1 MRRLSR
7 NSSCRMFSGM
17 PVPARF
23 VPLSVHYG
31 QAPDSAVPRDKAR
44 ARCGTKITRRD
55 WQKSGP
61 AEMKS
66 LPVIL
71 VCDRDFLFREALRN
85 FLLAAGYAQVEV
97 AATVQEA
104 LSGLRRKRYRHV
116 LIGVSRPFSLG
127 QRLAAVAQRRQP
139 EAKIFFLVAARDQP
153 FIKEASF
160 ETVIKEYVYS
170 NLLELM

>member
-1 MRRLSR
+1 MRRLLR
-7 NSSCRMFSGM
+7 NSSCRMFSGL
-17 PVPARF
+17 PVPDRF

-31 QAPDSAVPRDKAR
+31 QPPGLAVPGNKAR

-55 WQKSGP
+55 WQRHCR
-61 AEMKS
+61 AEINS
-66 LPVIL
+66 LPAIL
-71 VCDRDFLFREALRN
+71 VCDHDFLFREALRN
-85 FLLAAGYAQVEV
+85 FLLAAGYAQVEI

-127 QRLAAVAQRRQP
+127 RRLATIVQRRQP

-153 FIKEASF
+153 FIKDASF
-160 ETVIKEYVYS
+160 ETVI
-170 NLLELM
+170 